1 MKEIKM
7 RRYQNLLTV
16 SGLGVIIFGLWTVLK
31 TILLLFLQEDMVDD
45 LPDGL
50 FYRVLFFTLIG
61 GVLLIDFLIRL
72 FVGLSARAEGFG
84 KKKGYGYIVVAI
96 LIAIASLASLVLIF
110 FDTADRS
117 ILELIVSF
125 IVEATSM
132 IATVELGIRLNP
144 DEAAAIIHHMGAFG
158 LSGRAL
164 DEFDAALDAFPGPII
179 ATHTADWL
187 ASRLDESGD
196 WSDMRSE
203 VPNV

>member
-1 MKEIKM
+1 MKVIKM

-132 IATVELGIRLNP
+132 IATVELLV
-144 DEAAAIIHHMGAFG
+144 AAFTVKKLKKELG
-158 LSGRAL
+158 
-164 DEFDAALDAFPGPII
+164 
-179 ATHTADWL
+179 
-187 ASRLDESGD
+187 
-196 WSDMRSE
+196 E
-203 VPNV
+203 V

>member
-16 SGLGVIIFGLWTVLK
+16 SGLGVIIFGLWTALK

-96 LIAIASLASLVLIF
+96 LIAIASLVSLVLIF

-132 IATVELGIRLNP
+132 IATVELLVAKKTKKKKKKELG
-144 DEAAAIIHHMGAFG
+144 
-158 LSGRAL
+158 
-164 DEFDAALDAFPGPII
+164 
-179 ATHTADWL
+179 
-187 ASRLDESGD
+187 
-196 WSDMRSE
+196 E
-203 VPNV
+203 V

>member
-31 TILLLFLQEDMVDD
+31 TILLLFLQEDMLDD

-110 FDTADRS
+110 FDTGDRS

-132 IATVELGIRLNP
+132 IATVELLV
-144 DEAAAIIHHMGAFG
+144 AAFTVKKLKKELG
-158 LSGRAL
+158 
-164 DEFDAALDAFPGPII
+164 
-179 ATHTADWL
+179 
-187 ASRLDESGD
+187 
-196 WSDMRSE
+196 E
-203 VPNV
+203 V

>member
-31 TILLLFLQEDMVDD
+31 TILLLFMQEDMVDD

-96 LIAIASLASLVLIF
+96 LIAIASMASLVMIF
-110 FDTADRS
+110 FDAGDRS

-132 IATVELGIRLNP
+132 IATVELLV
-144 DEAAAIIHHMGAFG
+144 AAFTVKKLKKELG
-158 LSGRAL
+158 
-164 DEFDAALDAFPGPII
+164 
-179 ATHTADWL
+179 
-187 ASRLDESGD
+187 
-196 WSDMRSE
+196 E
-203 VPNV
+203 V

>member
-96 LIAIASLASLVLIF
+96 LIAIASLVSLVLIF
-110 FDTADRS
+110 FDMGDRS
-117 ILELIVSF
+117 VLELIVSF

-132 IATVELGIRLNP
+132 IATVELLV
-144 DEAAAIIHHMGAFG
+144 AAFTVKKLKKELG
-158 LSGRAL
+158 
-164 DEFDAALDAFPGPII
+164 
-179 ATHTADWL
+179 
-187 ASRLDESGD
+187 
-196 WSDMRSE
+196 E
-203 VPNV
+203 V

>member
-31 TILLLFLQEDMVDD
+31 TILLLFLQEDMLDD

-50 FYRVLFFTLIG
+50 FYRVLFLTLVG
-61 GVLLIDFLIRL
+61 GGLLIDFLIRL

-110 FDTADRS
+110 FDTGDRS

-132 IATVELGIRLNP
+132 IATVELLV
-144 DEAAAIIHHMGAFG
+144 AAFTVKKLKKELG
-158 LSGRAL
+158 
-164 DEFDAALDAFPGPII
+164 
-179 ATHTADWL
+179 
-187 ASRLDESGD
+187 
-196 WSDMRSE
+196 E
-203 VPNV
+203 V

>member
-72 FVGLSARAEGFG
+72 LVGLSARAEGFG

-96 LIAIASLASLVLIF
+96 LIAIASLVSLVLIF

-132 IATVELGIRLNP
+132 IATVELLV
-144 DEAAAIIHHMGAFG
+144 AAFTVKKLKKELG
-158 LSGRAL
+158 
-164 DEFDAALDAFPGPII
+164 
-179 ATHTADWL
+179 
-187 ASRLDESGD
+187 
-196 WSDMRSE
+196 E
-203 VPNV
+203 V

>member
-31 TILLLFLQEDMVDD
+31 TILLLFLQEDLVDD

-132 IATVELGIRLNP
+132 IATVELLV
-144 DEAAAIIHHMGAFG
+144 AAFTVKKLKKELG
-158 LSGRAL
+158 
-164 DEFDAALDAFPGPII
+164 
-179 ATHTADWL
+179 
-187 ASRLDESGD
+187 
-196 WSDMRSE
+196 E
-203 VPNV
+203 V

>member
-31 TILLLFLQEDMVDD
+31 TILLLFLQEAMVDD

-72 FVGLSARAEGFG
+72 FVGLSARAEGLG
-84 KKKGYGYIVVAI
+84 KTKGYGYIVVAI
-96 LIAIASLASLVLIF
+96 LIAIASLVSLVLIF

-132 IATVELGIRLNP
+132 IATVELLV
-144 DEAAAIIHHMGAFG
+144 AAFTVKKLKKELG
-158 LSGRAL
+158 
-164 DEFDAALDAFPGPII
+164 
-179 ATHTADWL
+179 
-187 ASRLDESGD
+187 
-196 WSDMRSE
+196 E
-203 VPNV
+203 V

>member
-96 LIAIASLASLVLIF
+96 LIAIASLVSLVLIF
-110 FDTADRS
+110 FDMGDRS

-132 IATVELGIRLNP
+132 IATVELLV
-144 DEAAAIIHHMGAFG
+144 AAFTVKKLKKELG
-158 LSGRAL
+158 
-164 DEFDAALDAFPGPII
+164 
-179 ATHTADWL
+179 
-187 ASRLDESGD
+187 
-196 WSDMRSE
+196 E
-203 VPNV
+203 V

>member
-31 TILLLFLQEDMVDD
+31 TILLLFLQEAMVDD

-96 LIAIASLASLVLIF
+96 LIALASLASLVLIF

-132 IATVELGIRLNP
+132 IATVELLV
-144 DEAAAIIHHMGAFG
+144 AAFTVKKLKKELG
-158 LSGRAL
+158 
-164 DEFDAALDAFPGPII
+164 
-179 ATHTADWL
+179 
-187 ASRLDESGD
+187 
-196 WSDMRSE
+196 E
-203 VPNV
+203 V